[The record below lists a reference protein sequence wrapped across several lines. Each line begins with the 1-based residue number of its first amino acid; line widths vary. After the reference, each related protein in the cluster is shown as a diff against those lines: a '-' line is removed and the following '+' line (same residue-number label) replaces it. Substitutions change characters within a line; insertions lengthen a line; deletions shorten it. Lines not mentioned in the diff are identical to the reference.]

1 MGISKLQYLLQSV
14 LWLVCLQSCLGAHFA
29 SHVSVNTPG
38 HSYSH
43 GVGNPVSVLQR
54 FPTRRTRRPAQQQP
68 GYPRQKPRIPFEVE
82 DLPPHRG
89 HGNGNNNRWNNNVLG
104 AYDTNT
110 QAIPLLP
117 PSPYKVDSPD
127 PESLWP
133 VGLFIPPITPLH
145 YSPLKR
151 SDTAKTAEIDKEDP
165 YLIQGSEAVAAS
177 LRAPRG
183 PYFHEIPHIK
193 SLLANQQLRIKN
205 NLTPN
210 RLASIRKTWPYNR
223 A

>member
-1 MGISKLQYLLQSV
+1 MTRRKWKYLLQSV
-14 LWLVCLQSCLGAHFA
+14 FWLVCLQSCRAAHFA

-54 FPTRRTRRPAQQQP
+54 FPIRRSRRPAQQQP
-68 GYPRQKPRIPFEVE
+68 GYPRHKPSIPFQIE
-82 DLPPHRG
+82 DLHPHRG
-89 HGNGNNNRWNNNVLG
+89 QSNGNNNRWHNNVL
-104 AYDTNT
+104 A
-110 QAIPLLP
+110 QSIPLLP

-133 VGLFIPPITPLH
+133 VGLFIPPIKPLH
-145 YSPLKR
+145 YGTLKR
-151 SDTAKTAEIDKEDP
+151 SDTDKNSEVDKEDP

-205 NLTPN
+205 NLTPH

-223 A
+223 V